1 MFTSDLD
8 EGKPI
13 ATEVD
18 DDGYGALTDD
28 FLMGDVNCDG
38 VVTITDAACIQEYI
52 MGQTPPI
59 FRLAAADLNGDNNIT
74 ISDAV
79 ALVEQVLN

>member
-1 MFTSDLD
+1 MPTGDLD
-8 EGKPI
+8 EDKPV

-38 VVTITDAACIQEYI
+38 VVTITDAACIQEFI
-52 MGQTPPI
+52 MGHTPPI
-59 FRLAAADLNGDNNIT
+59 FRLAAADLNGDGNIS

-79 ALVEQVLN
+79 AVVEQVLH